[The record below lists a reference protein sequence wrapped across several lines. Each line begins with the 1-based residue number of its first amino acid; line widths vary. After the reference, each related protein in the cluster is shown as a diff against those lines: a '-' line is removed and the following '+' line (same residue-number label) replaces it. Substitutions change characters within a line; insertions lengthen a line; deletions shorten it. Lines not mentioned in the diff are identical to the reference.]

1 MTSTQQTP
9 LLEAQGVGR
18 SYGQFIALEGVD
30 LRLNQG
36 EFVSLVGPNGAGKTT
51 LVNVLTGFVP
61 PTHGRVHF
69 MGRDIRGS
77 NSVELSTRG
86 LARAFQ
92 LVNVFPDL
100 TVRDTLTVAAC
111 SQLGLRWRLF
121 GDARSHRSA
130 AEVVRATAAA
140 FRFEDALDIVASS
153 LPHGKRKLLDV
164 ASAFAL
170 RPKVVLLDEPTA
182 GVSTAD
188 KHGVMET
195 LLVAAR
201 EMNVGA
207 ILLIEHDMELVRRYS
222 TRIVAMQGGRKIAD
236 QPTDDFFSNE
246 EILSV
251 VVGKLEGTA

>member
-121 GDARSHRSA
+121 G
-130 AEVVRATAAA
+130 
-140 FRFEDALDIVASS
+140 
-153 LPHGKRKLLDV
+153 
-164 ASAFAL
+164 
-170 RPKVVLLDEPTA
+170 
-182 GVSTAD
+182 
-188 KHGVMET
+188 
-195 LLVAAR
+195 
-201 EMNVGA
+201 
-207 ILLIEHDMELVRRYS
+207 
-222 TRIVAMQGGRKIAD
+222 
-236 QPTDDFFSNE
+236 
-246 EILSV
+246 
-251 VVGKLEGTA
+251 